1 MARAA
6 SKLCPVSI
14 LQNYMAFAGILSEDP
29 RFIFCPIVKSKH
41 GEKLRESGSLSY
53 TRPRECF
60 KEKLE
65 SLGFPAGSY
74 GLHSLRAGGATAAA
88 NGGIPDRLFKRH
100 GCWKSDSAKD
110 GYVEDSLES
119 RLSVFSSLGL

>member
-1 MARAA
+1 MVVARAA

-14 LQNYMAFAGILSEDP
+14 LQNYMAHAGILNEDQ

-41 GEKLRESGSLSY
+41 GEKLRESGSFSY
-53 TRPRECF
+53 TRFCECF
-60 KEKLE
+60 KETLE

-74 GLHSLRAGGATAAA
+74 GLHSPRVGSATAVA

-100 GCWKSDSAKD
+100 GHWKSDSAKD
-110 GYVEDSLES
+110 GLC
-119 RLSVFSSLGL
+119 